1 MKVENNGKVQV
12 LDHLVKSATTKST
25 KQTAVGQKEGQQQTV
40 DTVELSE
47 RASTLEK
54 LKGKAKA
61 SPEIRQEKID
71 AIKQA
76 IADKTY
82 NVKSEDVARS
92 LLKNHILDEILKP

>member
-12 LDHLVKSATTKST
+12 LDHLVKSATTKSS
-25 KQTAVGQKEGQQQTV
+25 KQTAAGQMEGQQQGV

-61 SPEIRQEKID
+61 TPAIRQEKID

-76 IADKTY
+76 IANKTY

-92 LLKNHILDEILKP
+92 LLKNHIMDEILKP

>member
-12 LDHLVKSATTKST
+12 LDHLVKSANTKSP
-25 KQTAVGQKEGQQQTV
+25 KQAAVGQKEGQQQTV

-54 LKGKAKA
+54 LKGEAKA
-61 SPEIRQEKID
+61 TPAIRQEKID

-76 IADKTY
+76 IENKTY

-92 LLKNHILDEILKP
+92 LLKNHIMDEILKP